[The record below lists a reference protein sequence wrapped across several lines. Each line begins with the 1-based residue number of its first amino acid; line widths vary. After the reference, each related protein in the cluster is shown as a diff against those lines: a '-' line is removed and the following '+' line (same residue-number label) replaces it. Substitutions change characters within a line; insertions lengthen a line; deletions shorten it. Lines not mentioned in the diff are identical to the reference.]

1 MKQGGKKRM
10 LEKLLQNEIS
20 ISYKYFKN
28 LKIDFDGNKITL
40 EDLIRILIKE
50 ELECMKKV

>member
-1 MKQGGKKRM
+1 M